1 MSVVNYATG
10 EIVDGITE
18 MEVRASIRRVID
30 HAESIWDEWAWQVEN
45 RTWEVLGYASWDEM
59 RRGEYGSLTSVTAP
73 RAERPELV
81 SRFRRA
87 GLTQK
92 QTADTLGVSQRTVSN
107 HDTPRE
113 THPRR
118 SSNIATSADRDD
130 EIIDA
135 EIVEDAPPF
144 AEGPPQ
150 SEQEKAAPSPP
161 SEVGSSTAK
170 GVAAPS
176 TPSPAPH
183 IQPVPK
189 SDDWTEQD
197 RAEELAANL
206 AAHISM
212 LYALTDS
219 ERRAEYIALWH
230 LGVDHR
236 PVLGQKYVEP
246 KTMRRIAD
254 ALRTFASEWEQ
265 AHA

>member
-1 MSVVNYATG
+1 MTVDYATG
-10 EIVDGITE
+10 ELIDAITE
-18 MEVRASIRRVID
+18 TEVRASVQRVIS

-87 GLTQK
+87 GLTQR
-92 QTADTLGVSQRTVSN
+92 QTADTLGVNQATVSR
-107 HDTPRE
+107 HDRTDNSGIGRPRDMQ
-113 THPRR
+113 THN
-118 SSNIATSADRDD
+118 SDG
-130 EIIDA
+130 EIVDA
-135 EIVEDAPPF
+135 EIVEDATPF
-144 AEGPPQ
+144 AEGAPQ
-150 SEQEKAAPSPP
+150 SEQEKVAPSPP
-161 SEVGSSTAK
+161 SEDGPSTAK

-183 IQPVPK
+183 VQPVPK

-254 ALRTFASEWEQ
+254 ALRTFADEWEQ